1 MLKDGRDTPLMAAS
15 YNGDMKIVQCLLKA
29 GALVN
34 LQDLVR
40 LYSGSTDASIFCTVS
55 KQIKGANIVYGT
67 TSVLYL
73 RKSILSQI

>member
-1 MLKDGRDTPLMAAS
+1 MAAS

-40 LYSGSTDASIFCTVS
+40 LCRGSTDASFVCTVR
-55 KQIKGANIVYGT
+55 KQIKGADIVYGT
-67 TSVLYL
+67 V
-73 RKSILSQI
+73 ISQVYCI